1 MVTSQVRKFESFM
14 FDALYGAN
22 GFYAKGGSAGRR
34 MGDFLTS
41 PEVGPLFGEVVA
53 GFMDEV
59 WEDLG
64 QPRDRK
70 SVV

>member
-1 MVTSQVRKFESFM
+1 MEHS
-14 FDALYGAN
+14 LYGIN

-34 MGDFLTS
+34 AGDFLTS

-59 WEDLG
+59 WED
-64 QPRDRK
+64 
-70 SVV
+70 